1 VVFGVSLVSDGQYL
15 YNNYTLFMTFG
26 HLWTL
31 YVRVCGINDLGHTRD
46 EYLVLFTKPCMTE
59 AQLAELHHHR
69 FVLGIERAVMINR
82 EELPHPTFASA
93 SQNVAA
99 AVALLDTL
107 PAPSTDGVDKV
118 YQ

>member
-1 VVFGVSLVSDGQYL
+1 
-15 YNNYTLFMTFG
+15 
-26 HLWTL
+26 
-31 YVRVCGINDLGHTRD
+31 
-46 EYLVLFTKPCMTE
+46 MTE

-118 YQ
+118 YQQLKDIPRTTTASSRGLHIDPWPF